1 MQRVPG
7 TDATDGYCT
16 LSYSWN
22 YSGDLIKGE
31 DDEYECIDYGKHKL
45 IFKTKEDGSFF
56 DHEIKEVKFEQL
68 LQQLCK
74 DFNIE
79 YIWYDKM
86 CIDQNDK
93 VAKHTEIENMHQIY
107 RSAAYSVAMIPE
119 MSIPE
124 SVESVSWTSGIMNI
138 SRVVNNEKFHERE
151 VIEKC
156 LDDICQ
162 SQWFKRMWTLE
173 EAIMSN
179 HIVFVGRNAHLW
191 NASRIFFGAGFFL
204 SVPMEHIEDL
214 FELFTNSTPSANVAL
229 RQAHAR
235 VTTKEHDRA
244 YALANVFADII
255 EVKVNYDIPALSAIS
270 DFYSDLIEN
279 DLSVLCF
286 GKSRH
291 DYNSTLREYYDLPSW
306 TGIHGCHLRSDAKL
320 VNIDNIEKHIL
331 VDRREEDTIE
341 GKIPNHRLQIN
352 NCNYVSVAPRQ
363 FPLAEEIMSRFI
375 SDGGLEFTHYITELS
390 SDKPDHEDM
399 KREMMDK
406 TIAPGRKHPITFLS
420 LIEECDECLV
430 LDFSFKWNDGS
441 STRIYPVIR
450 KVEQNEEEEQ
460 EPTYRSIG
468 VLLVR
473 CRIYYLHDH
482 SSLSDFIEDEDIQN
496 GSFVIV

>member
-1 MQRVPG
+1 MTYVSGQTSLIVDGKPLTAYSEDEFRPTWIVRTSDMQRVPG

-31 DDEYECIDYGKHKL
+31 DDEYECIDN
-45 IFKTKEDGSFF
+45 
-56 DHEIKEVKFEQL
+56 EVKFEQL

-86 CIDQNDK
+86 CIDQNNK

-119 MSIPE
+119 MAIPE
-124 SVESVSWTSGIMNI
+124 SVES
-138 SRVVNNEKFHERE
+138 FHERE

-156 LDDICQ
+156 LIDICQ

-191 NASRIFFGAGFFL
+191 NAARIFFGAGFFL
-204 SVPMEHIEDL
+204 SVPMGHVEDL

-229 RQAHAR
+229 RQAHVR

-270 DFYSDLIEN
+270 NFYSDLIEN

-286 GKSRH
+286 GKSRY

-306 TGIHGCHLRSDAKL
+306 TGIHGCHFRSNAKL
-320 VNIDNIEKHIL
+320 VHPDDIKKYIL
-331 VDRREEDTIE
+331 VDRHEEDTIE

-352 NCNYVSVAPRQ
+352 NCNYVSVTPRQ
-363 FPLAEEIMSRFI
+363 FPLAEETLSRFV
-375 SDGGLEFTHYITELS
+375 SDGGLEFTHYINELS

-399 KREMMDK
+399 KREMVDK
-406 TIAPGRKHPITFLS
+406 TIAPRRKNPITFLS

-430 LDFSFKWNDGS
+430 LDFSFEWNDGS

-450 KVEQNEEEEQ
+450 KVEQNEEEEEQ

-473 CRIYYLHDH
+473 CRIYYLQRQ
-482 SSLSDFIEDEDIQN
+482 SSLSDFMENEDMQN